1 MISLEGVPFI
11 LKETNTKWRQDSN
24 LEERLLHLNLA
35 INLFWLLTA
44 TWQITPKYHDFRQQP
59 DMYYLL
65 QLWCIRVLHIAQWK
79 CLVSAS

>member
-24 LEERLLHLNLA
+24 LEEGLLHLNLA

-44 TWQITPKYHDFRQQP
+44 TWQITPKYHDFR
-59 DMYYLL
+59 
-65 QLWCIRVLHIAQWK
+65 
-79 CLVSAS
+79 